1 MLILKTIPHE
11 TIWGGQKLMPYVE
24 GEFERIGHLYSVMD
38 DQGQSNVIMNGKY
51 KGQDFHAYFIE
62 NKERFG
68 LGEYEQFPLI
78 IALVEA
84 NDNLSIQ
91 VHPDD
96 EVAKT
101 EEGRPYGKNESWYFI
116 DAPESGSIFDG
127 CLCDTVEE
135 AGKQIALG
143 NAEKI
148 TDRLSVKSGDYVY
161 VEAGTLHALST
172 GSFLY
177 EIEENC
183 ELTYRVY
190 DFGRVG
196 ADGKPR
202 EVHVDKALKAL
213 KPSLKSVAKQLLP
226 GDTMEER
233 RYAVEILENVT
244 DYRNVSD
251 TLECITLLK
260 GKLLLDDIEV
270 SVGTSIIL
278 EPGEDIGEEIEVA
291 IMARPK

>member
-11 TIWGGQKLMPYVE
+11 TIWGGQKLIPYTD
-24 GEFERIGHLYSVMD
+24 GNFEKIGHLYSVMD
-38 DQGQSNVIMNGKY
+38 DQGQSNMIMNGAYAGK
-51 KGQDFHAYFIE
+51 DFHSYFEE
-62 NKERFG
+62 NKEKFH
-68 LGEYEQFPLI
+68 LEEYEQFPLI

-96 EVAKT
+96 EVAKQ
-101 EEGRPYGKNESWYFI
+101 EENRPYGKNESWYFI
-116 DAPESGSIFDG
+116 DAPESGCIYDG

-135 AGKQIALG
+135 AVQQIELG

-148 TDRLSVKSGDYVY
+148 TDRLPVKAGDYVY

-183 ELTYRVY
+183 ELTYRIY

-202 EVHVDKALKAL
+202 ETHIDKAVKAL
-213 KPSLKSVAKQLLP
+213 KPKLKSIAQPLKANEII
-226 GDTMEER
+226 GER
-233 RYAVEILENVT
+233 RYTVQLLENVKG
-244 DYRNVSD
+244 YRNTSN
-251 TLECITLLK
+251 TLECVTLLEGNTLVENK
-260 GKLLLDDIEV
+260 EL

-278 EPGEDIGEEIEVA
+278 EPGEEIVVNIVKA
-291 IMARPK
+291 MMARPC